1 MIIEHKKFGFDLDNT
16 LINYSK
22 SVLEYCRSNK
32 LSNCKNIS
40 ELKQLLK
47 KSDASNYNW
56 QLAQGWLYSHGLKF
70 AEPNSGSI
78 ELCSYLKSEG
88 YDLFIVS
95 HKTSHSPDFC
105 GHLPLQDLA
114 AEWIKNSLL
123 LKFFTTSDQ
132 IFFEPTKDYKVKKI
146 RELKLG
152 IFVDDLEEVLIHSQ
166 FPSGTRRFLLSD
178 STIQNSHFVTVKNLN
193 DIQKIMDYEH
203 K

>member
-40 ELKQLLK
+40 ELKQLLR
-47 KSDASNYNW
+47 KSDASSYNW

-95 HKTSHSPDFC
+95 HKTSHTPKFC
-105 GHLPLQDLA
+105 GQVPLHDLA
-114 AEWIKNSLL
+114 NNWIRKSALSSYF
-123 LKFFTTSDQ
+123 KDPER
-132 IFFEPTKDYKVKKI
+132 IYFEPTRKAKVGIIRKLSLDY
-146 RELKLG
+146 
-152 IFVDDLEEVLIHSQ
+152 FVDDLEEVFEEPN
-166 FPSGTRRFLLSD
+166 FPSHTKRILIYKSGS
-178 STIQNSHFVTVKNLN
+178 QNSTLKCVIDFKSIREILANGF
-193 DIQKIMDYEH
+193 
-203 K
+203 